1 MFAGEHI
8 GRYPNPSVCRPDAN
22 YWWVLSTRGPAPPD
36 PEALYVI
43 RDPNI
48 STRGCWRNPCGE
60 LVHEYPTAHPGDAH
74 PGQQQVIDVIG
85 PSNSV
90 VSLFASLIHPSPPI
104 ELPIGDVW
112 LDPNLVVE
120 IGCGTGSLALAMAPH
135 AGEIHAMDVSAEM
148 VRIANDKKAAQR
160 ARNVTF
166 HCGTLEEA
174 PFDDGSFDAVWAFS
188 ILHLIEDRHA
198 ALRRCYALLK
208 PGGVLIASNVC
219 LGDSWIPYRPM
230 IAVMRWLGKAPKVH
244 FYDRCTIVTELEEA
258 GFEGVEEVDVG
269 ADDLVAFTVAH
280 KA

>member
-1 MFAGEHI
+1 MTTTDAKFWDSIAEKYAAQPVKDVAAFD
-8 GRYPNPSVCRPDAN
+8 RKKAFCRRHLSRDAK
-22 YWWVLSTRGPAPPD
+22 V
-36 PEALYVI
+36 
-43 RDPNI
+43 
-48 STRGCWRNPCGE
+48 
-60 LVHEYPTAHPGDAH
+60 
-74 PGQQQVIDVIG
+74 
-85 PSNSV
+85 
-90 VSLFASLIHPSPPI
+90 F
-104 ELPIGDVW
+104 
-112 LDPNLVVE
+112 E